1 MNWKGLPREKT
12 DPQKRGDLFVCVLT
26 YTGTFDTDH
35 FSAIFSL
42 LAEILK
48 VIWAG
53 RGANGPKR
61 QSPTDNR
68 TQGRCFGQ
76 CFHSQISSQDFAKL
90 VSSLFPGSHIQ
101 LAAQRTITNTRLCLY
116 IAVKTHPA
124 AFPVDTLL
132 PQSINTP

>member
-1 MNWKGLPREKT
+1 MNCKGLLWEKT
-12 DPQKRGDLFVCVLT
+12 DPQKREGLFVCVLT
-26 YTGTFDTDH
+26 TTGTLNTYQ
-35 FSAIFSL
+35 FSAISSL
-42 LAEILK
+42 LEENLK

-53 RGANGPKR
+53 RGAHGPNR
-61 QSPTDNR
+61 QSPTDNH

-90 VSSLFPGSHIQ
+90 VSSHFPGSHIQ